1 MPIIIDGT
9 DTLVRL
15 LVIMSRKKDKKEY
28 KIEEQELPFIT
39 ILVPAHNEEK
49 IIHRCLNSIKAQN
62 YPHHKMEVI
71 VIDDGSKDAT
81 FLKVAEQ
88 MHTNYSNGK
97 NRSNQYL
104 KINNNH
110 ISVPNRFNGEI
121 KLLANGHSGKPKALN
136 SGLKHMNGS
145 DLVATIDSDVVL
157 SPDAIKNTAIAFIKN
172 KNMGAATGNIEISWG
187 MIEERDSSGNIVLDE
202 TGEIKLKQ
210 LNFSEKLLA
219 KCQFLEYL
227 DSFRL
232 GRQYQS
238 ILHSTYILA
247 GAFSVFRKNVLLE
260 SPLYKT
266 QTVSEDFDL
275 TVDFHKKQI
284 HVGYIPDAKAYLEP
298 IINWDDLYSQRAR
311 WSRGQLE
318 VCAVHKEIIG
328 NKDYGTVGWL
338 GIPQML
344 LTDHTLSFPRII
356 WLFLLL
362 FFPAFGYSPYVI
374 TNAIILMYL
383 FYTALC
389 FFQTF
394 CTYLI
399 VDEETRNQIK
409 ETFPLC
415 FVLPLYRMIV
425 FYFRMSGYLLTL
437 KEPPSWSVK
446 GPIGNMK
453 TEADKIRK
461 LVPNFSVLKFQS
473 AFKEK
478 IKLGFNLFINKL

>member
-1 MPIIIDGT
+1 
-9 DTLVRL
+9 
-15 LVIMSRKKDKKEY
+15 
-28 KIEEQELPFIT
+28 
-39 ILVPAHNEEK
+39 
-49 IIHRCLNSIKAQN
+49 
-62 YPHHKMEVI
+62 MEAI

-88 MHTNYSNGK
+88 IHTNYSNGK
-97 NRSNQYL
+97 NKNKQYL

-136 SGLKHMNGS
+136 SGIKHMNGS
-145 DLVATIDSDVVL
+145 DLVVTIDSDVIL
-157 SPDAIKNTAIAFIKN
+157 SPDAIRNAAIAFIKN
-172 KNMGAATGNIEISWG
+172 KHMGAATGNIEISWD
-187 MIEERDSSGNIVLDE
+187 MIEERDSIGNIVLDE
-202 TGEIKLKQ
+202 SGRIKSKQ

-247 GAFSVFRKNVLLE
+247 GAFSVFRKDILLE
-260 SPLYKT
+260 SSLYRT

-284 HVGYIPDAKAYLEP
+284 YVGYVPDAKAHLEP
-298 IINWDDLYSQRAR
+298 TIDWDDLYAQRVR

-362 FFPAFGYSPYVI
+362 FFPFFGYSSYVI

-383 FYTALC
+383 FYVALC
-389 FFQTF
+389 FFQTL
-394 CTYLI
+394 CAYII
-399 VDEETRNQIK
+399 VDKETRGQIK
-409 ETFPLC
+409 ETIHLC
-415 FVLPLYRMIV
+415 FVLPLYRIIV

-437 KEPPSWSVK
+437 KEPPNWSVK
-446 GPIGNMK
+446 GPVSNIK
-453 TEADKIRK
+453 TGINGIKK

-478 IKLGFNLFINKL
+478 IRLGFNVFINKL